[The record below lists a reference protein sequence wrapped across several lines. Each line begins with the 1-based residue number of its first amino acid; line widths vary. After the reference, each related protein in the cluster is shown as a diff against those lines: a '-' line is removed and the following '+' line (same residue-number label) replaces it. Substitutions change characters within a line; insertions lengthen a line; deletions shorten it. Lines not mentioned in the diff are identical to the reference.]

1 MFDGLRKKFANVIKG
16 FVKSE
21 EAKAEQPADN
31 VQEQVQKTIQPSQG
45 RQGERPKINTTT
57 IAEHEQPANKLKETH
72 PGPEP
77 KSTPEQH
84 VPEHKPAPTVETRI
98 PASHQESAHQ
108 PRGQKAAAEKPPKND
123 LNEPLI
129 RLGIGTKIKR
139 AIFSTVVLSAPEIS
153 DLTDK
158 LKISML
164 ESDVSY
170 DVAEEFVNG
179 LTPRLAGKKIESK
192 MINRA
197 VTESIRSS
205 LSDSLAKSKADFDV
219 FDLIS
224 RKRPSGEPFV
234 ILFLGPNGTGKT
246 TTIAKLA
253 SRMKSSGTTC
263 VLAASDTFRAAAIEQ
278 IEHHANK
285 IGVPVIKGKYG
296 SDPASIAFDA
306 TAYARAH
313 RISVVLVD
321 SAGRQETNANLI
333 REVEKMARVSKPD
346 LTIYVGESTSGN
358 AITGQIREFRK
369 HVRVDG
375 VILTKLDCDAKGG
388 NALSISH
395 ETGIPILF
403 FGTGE
408 SYDALVPYDPSII
421 IDAILP
427 VAS

>member
-21 EAKAEQPADN
+21 EAKAEQPEPEKQA
-31 VQEQVQKTIQPSQG
+31 VKEP
-45 RQGERPKINTTT
+45 
-57 IAEHEQPANKLKETH
+57 AEHAAEVRPVATKMSNEQPNDAAPEKKKE
-72 PGPEP
+72 PEIMP
-77 KSTPEQH
+77 IVKPE
-84 VPEHKPAPTVETRI
+84 RI
-98 PASHQESAHQ
+98 PDTHSNLSHEHVEEQRE
-108 PRGQKAAAEKPPKND
+108 QKPMAKNTD
-123 LNEPLI
+123 AKKEVNEPLI
-129 RLGIGTKIKR
+129 KLGVGTKIKR

-153 DLTDK
+153 ELSEK
-158 LKISML
+158 LRISML

-170 DVAEEFVNG
+170 EVADGFVND
-179 LTPRLAGKKIESK
+179 LNTRLAGKKIDSK
-192 MINRA
+192 RINQA

-205 LSDSLAKSKADFDV
+205 LSDSLARSKADFDV
-219 FDLIS
+219 FELIS
-224 RKRPSGEPFV
+224 KKQQTGEPFV

-253 SRMKSSGTTC
+253 SKLKSSGITC
-263 VLAASDTFRAAAIEQ
+263 VLSASDTFRAAAIEQ

-285 IGVPVIKGKYG
+285 IGVPVIKGRYG
-296 SDPASIAFDA
+296 ADPASIAFDA
-306 TAYARAH
+306 IAYAKAH
-313 RISVVLVD
+313 RASVVLVD

-346 LTIYVGESTSGN
+346 LTVYVGESTSGN
-358 AITGQIREFRK
+358 AITGQIKEFRK

-408 SYDALVPYDPSII
+408 SYDALLSYDPSII
-421 IDAILP
+421 IDAIIP
-427 VAS
+427 SNAS

>member
-1 MFDGLRKKFANVIKG
+1 M
-16 FVKSE
+16 
-21 EAKAEQPADN
+21 
-31 VQEQVQKTIQPSQG
+31 
-45 RQGERPKINTTT
+45 
-57 IAEHEQPANKLKETH
+57 
-72 PGPEP
+72 
-77 KSTPEQH
+77 
-84 VPEHKPAPTVETRI
+84 
-98 PASHQESAHQ
+98 
-108 PRGQKAAAEKPPKND
+108 
-123 LNEPLI
+123 
-129 RLGIGTKIKR
+129 GTKIKR

-170 DVAEEFVNG
+170 DVADEFVND

-205 LSDSLAKSKADFDV
+205 LSDSLARSKAEFDM

-224 RKRPSGEPFV
+224 KKQPTGDPFV

-253 SRMKSSGTTC
+253 SKLKSSGTTC
-263 VLAASDTFRAAAIEQ
+263 VLSASDTFRAAAIEQ

-285 IGVPVIKGKYG
+285 IGVPMIKGKYG
-296 SDPASIAFDA
+296 ADPASIAFDA
-306 TAYARAH
+306 IAYAKAH

-346 LTIYVGESTSGN
+346 LTVYVGESTSGN
-358 AITGQIREFRK
+358 AITGQIKEFRK
-369 HVRVDG
+369 HVKVDG

-408 SYDALVPYDPSII
+408 SYDALLPYDPSII

-427 VAS
+427 AAS